1 MMGYGARLAYG
12 CNIGAYFSGVASASL
27 YGWLCFVLAFLGS
40 IVGIWLRPLFGL
52 PVERARRRML
62 SAIGPALGPSARR
75 PSDPPRGA
83 GIVGHRRAAPPCQD
97 PALRL
102 VSNRFHPC
110 SCSSVG

>member
-27 YGWLCFVLAFLGS
+27 HDWLWFVLAFLGS

-83 GIVGHRRAAPPCQD
+83 GIVGRSALPKPGLAPSFQPL
-97 PALRL
+97 P
-102 VSNRFHPC
+102 
-110 SCSSVG
+110 SVQL